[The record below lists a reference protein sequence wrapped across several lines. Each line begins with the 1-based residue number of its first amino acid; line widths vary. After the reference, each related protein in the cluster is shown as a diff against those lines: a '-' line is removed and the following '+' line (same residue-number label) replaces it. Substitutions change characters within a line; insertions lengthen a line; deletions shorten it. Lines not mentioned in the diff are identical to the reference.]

1 MQIFKIS
8 DRLPG
13 LNEYINACRRNKY
26 AGAKMKKDADNLVC
40 WFISMAHLEPITEP
54 IKLIFE
60 WHIKKDKRD
69 LDNIAFAKK
78 FILDALQET
87 KILPNDNKK
96 YVQGFTDNFFYDKEN
111 EIVVGL
117 IPIKE
122 KNEFNGE
129 GKG

>member
-13 LNEYINACRRNKY
+13 LNEYINACRRNKF

-40 WFISMAHLEPITEP
+40 WFISIAHLEPITEP

-87 KILPNDNKK
+87 GMLPNDNKK
-96 YVQGFTDNFFYDKEN
+96 YVQGFVDKFFYDSEN

-117 IPIKE
+117 VPIRE
-122 KNEFNGE
+122 
-129 GKG
+129 